1 MCLPI
6 WFFCNLVEKD
16 MLHHHF
22 VFQQFNTS
30 SSVHQSLHGFQ
41 FVDIPFRYAICNA
54 EFDSVPVCSI
64 VRLILFILL
73 FTISD

>member
-1 MCLPI
+1 MRMQYFVI
-6 WFFCNLVEKD
+6 GKGQRFFCNLVEKD

-30 SSVHQSLHGFQ
+30 FSVHQSLHGFQ

-54 EFDSVPVCSI
+54 EFDSVPDC
-64 VRLILFILL
+64 LEILH
-73 FTISD
+73 